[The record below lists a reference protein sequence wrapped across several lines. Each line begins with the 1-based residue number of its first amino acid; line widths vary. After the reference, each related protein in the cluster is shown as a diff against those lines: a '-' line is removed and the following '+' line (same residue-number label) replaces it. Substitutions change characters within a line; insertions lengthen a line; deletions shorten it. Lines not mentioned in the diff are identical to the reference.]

1 MQSYSEK
8 FQKEIVKYLRISI
21 ISILT
26 LALVLIGWLE
36 ITSFQDKHAML
47 KSQSHHNV
55 ESWFNDRISILDSF
69 MSYISYDTDIM
80 NDYEATQKYLETT
93 AKKHTD
99 LLSVYIGS
107 PSFHTKLICSDNWI
121 PEDDYVVAERD
132 WYSGAT
138 KNDGLFVSEPYVDA
152 TYGELC
158 ITISKPVPGT
168 DAVIAIDITLTTLQE
183 AINSFCTN
191 LQMVSLISSEGTIVT
206 CPLENYAMT
215 DKNSVKTVDTPFGSV
230 RENKSSLIR
239 TSGLRYYFTA
249 AVPLEK
255 ISYQLYVS
263 TGTRTI
269 MFQFALLIFAYV
281 LILFLYIIGFKKL
294 ITRVITE
301 GFHPFEHIKEKI
313 LALSDCQ
320 LDVHFGEDTNIKDI
334 KELQDA
340 LDTMTSTLRSYIQDI
355 RQILSQVSDN
365 DLSAKSEITYRGDF
379 VEIQSAINQ
388 IIEKFRN
395 IIGDINTV
403 SADLN
408 TSSGQIAA
416 VAEEIAGNS
425 SEQTRSMGEL
435 RQEFDQ
441 FRQDMTQ
448 IHKQITNTNEAIA
461 VNSEA
466 LNDIGSNGM
475 KKLTKSISQIQTSS
489 ESISEFVNKIESI
502 SSQTQML
509 SLNASIEAARAGD
522 AGKGFAVVAGEI
534 SKLSEDTMRAN
545 LEIAQII
552 NDNNSYVREGIE
564 IADSTRETL
573 LASLSDNRK
582 MAEKMEQITNILDSL
597 LDQTQQIESELL
609 ISVKL
614 GEENVSMTD
623 TCCSSTEELLTSSNT
638 LKGNVEKYIL

>member
-26 LALVLIGWLE
+26 LALVLVGWLE
-36 ITSFQDKHAML
+36 ITAFQDNNAML

-55 ESWFNDRISILDSF
+55 ESWFNDRINILESF
-69 MSYISYDTDIM
+69 MSYISYDTNIM
-80 NDYEATQKYLETT
+80 NDYDATQKYLEAA

-99 LLSVYIGS
+99 LLSAYIGS
-107 PSFHTKLICSDNWI
+107 PSFKTKMICNDNWI
-121 PEDDYVVAERD
+121 PEEDYVVTDRD

-158 ITISKPVPGT
+158 ITISKPIPGT

-183 AINSFCTN
+183 AINSFCTD
-191 LQMVSLISSEGTIVT
+191 LQMVSLISSEGTVVT
-206 CPLENYAMT
+206 CPLEKYAMT
-215 DKNSVKTVDTPFGSV
+215 GKNSVKASDTPFGSV
-230 RENKSSLIR
+230 KENKSSLIR
-239 TSGLRYYFTA
+239 TSGLRYYFTT
-249 AVPLEK
+249 AVPLDK

-269 MFQFALLIFAYV
+269 MIQFALLILAYV

-301 GFHPFEHIKEKI
+301 GFQPFERIKEKI

-395 IIGDINTV
+395 IIGDINSV

-408 TSSGQIAA
+408 TSSGHIAS

-425 SEQTRSMGEL
+425 SEQTRSMEEL

-448 IHKQITNTNEAIA
+448 IHKQITNTSEAIA
-461 VNSEA
+461 GNSAA

-475 KKLTKSISQIQTSS
+475 KKLTESISQIQTSS

-509 SLNASIEAARAGD
+509 SLNASIEAARAGE

-534 SKLSEDTMRAN
+534 NKLSEDTMRAN

-552 NDNNSYVREGIE
+552 NDNNSYVKEGIE

-582 MAEKMEQITNILDSL
+582 MTEEIEQITNILDSL
-597 LDQTQQIESELL
+597 LDQTHQIEAELL
-609 ISVKL
+609 VSVRLSK
-614 GEENVSMTD
+614 ENVSMTD
-623 TCCSSTEELLTSSNT
+623 TCCTSTEELLTSSNT

>member
-8 FQKEIVKYLRISI
+8 FEKEIIKYLRISI

-26 LALVLIGWLE
+26 LALVLLGFLE
-36 ITSFQDKHAML
+36 ITSFQDKNTML
-47 KSQSHHNV
+47 KSQSQHNV
-55 ESWFNDRISILDSF
+55 QSWFNDRISILNSF
-69 MSYISYDTDIM
+69 MSYISYNTDIM
-80 NDYEATQKYLETT
+80 NDYDATQKYLEAAT
-93 AKKHTD
+93 KEHTD
-99 LLSVYIGS
+99 LLSAYIGS
-107 PSFHTKLICSDNWI
+107 PSFKTKMICNDNWI

-138 KNDGLFVSEPYVDA
+138 KNNGLFVSEPYVDA

-168 DAVIAIDITLTTLQE
+168 DAVMAIDITLTTLQE
-183 AINSFCTN
+183 AINSFCTD
-191 LQMVSLISSEGTIVT
+191 LQMVSLISSEGTMVT
-206 CPLENYAMT
+206 CPLEKYAMT
-215 DKNSVKTVDTPFGSV
+215 DKNSVKAADTPFGSV
-230 RENKSSLIR
+230 RENESSMIR
-239 TSGLRYYFTA
+239 TSGLSYYLTT

-255 ISYQLYVS
+255 ISYRLYVS

-269 MFQFALLIFAYV
+269 ILQFTLLILAYV
-281 LILFLYIIGFKKL
+281 LILFLYIFGFKKL
-294 ITRVITE
+294 IIKVITD
-301 GFHPFEHIKEKI
+301 GFQPFERIKGKI

-320 LDVHFGEDTNIKDI
+320 LDVCFTEDTNIRDI

-340 LDTMTSTLRSYIQDI
+340 LDTMISNLRSYIQDI

-365 DLSAKSEITYRGDF
+365 NLSAKSEIAYRGDF
-379 VEIQSAINQ
+379 VEIQIAINQ
-388 IIEKFRN
+388 IIEKFRG

-403 SADLN
+403 STDLN
-408 TSSGQIAA
+408 TSSGHIAA
-416 VAEEIAGNS
+416 VAEEIADNS

-448 IHKQITNTNEAIA
+448 IHQQITLTNEAIA
-461 VNSEA
+461 GNSEA
-466 LNDIGSNGM
+466 LNDIGSSEM
-475 KKLTKSISQIQTSS
+475 KKLTESIRQIQTSS

-509 SLNASIEAARAGD
+509 ALNASIEAARAGE

-534 SKLSEDTMRAN
+534 SKLSEDTMKAN

-564 IADSTRETL
+564 IAEITKDTL
-573 LASLSDNRK
+573 LNSLGDNRK
-582 MAEKMEQITNILDSL
+582 MAEEMEQITGILNSL
-597 LDQTQQIESELL
+597 LDQTQKIESELL
-609 ISVKL
+609 VSVKL
-614 GEENVSMTD
+614 GEENLTMTD
-623 TCCSSTEELLTSSNT
+623 TCCSDTEELLTSSNT
-638 LKGNVEKYIL
+638 LKGNVEKYKL

>member
-26 LALVLIGWLE
+26 LALVLVGWLE
-36 ITSFQDKHAML
+36 ITSFQDKNAML

-55 ESWFNDRISILDSF
+55 ESWFNERISILDSF

-80 NDYEATQKYLETT
+80 NDYDATQKYLEAA
-93 AKKHTD
+93 AKKYKD
-99 LLSVYIGS
+99 LLSAYIGA
-107 PSFHTKLICSDNWI
+107 PSFKTKMICSDNWI

-138 KNDGLFVSEPYVDA
+138 KNNGLFVSEPYVDA

-158 ITISKPVPGT
+158 ITISKPIAGT

-183 AINSFCTN
+183 AINSFCTD
-191 LQMVSLISSEGTIVT
+191 LQMVSLISSEGTVVT
-206 CPLENYAMT
+206 CPMEKYAMT
-215 DKNSVKTVDTPFGSV
+215 DKNSVKAADTPFGSV

-239 TSGLRYYFTA
+239 TSGLRYYFTT
-249 AVPLEK
+249 AVPLEN

-269 MFQFALLIFAYV
+269 LIQFALLIFVYL
-281 LILFLYIIGFKKL
+281 LILFLYIFGFKKL
-294 ITRVITE
+294 IIKVITD
-301 GFHPFEHIKEKI
+301 GFQPFERIKEKI

-320 LDVHFGEDTNIKDI
+320 LDVRFTEDTNIQDI

-340 LDTMTSTLRSYIQDI
+340 LDTMVSTLQSYIQDI
-355 RQILSQVSDN
+355 CQILSQVSDN

-435 RQEFDQ
+435 RQ
-441 FRQDMTQ
+441 
-448 IHKQITNTNEAIA
+448 
-461 VNSEA
+461 
-466 LNDIGSNGM
+466 IG
-475 KKLTKSISQIQTSS
+475 
-489 ESISEFVNKIESI
+489 
-502 SSQTQML
+502 
-509 SLNASIEAARAGD
+509 RAH
-522 AGKGFAVVAGEI
+522 V
-534 SKLSEDTMRAN
+534 
-545 LEIAQII
+545 
-552 NDNNSYVREGIE
+552 
-564 IADSTRETL
+564 
-573 LASLSDNRK
+573 
-582 MAEKMEQITNILDSL
+582 
-597 LDQTQQIESELL
+597 
-609 ISVKL
+609 
-614 GEENVSMTD
+614 
-623 TCCSSTEELLTSSNT
+623 
-638 LKGNVEKYIL
+638 

>member
-1 MQSYSEK
+1 M
-8 FQKEIVKYLRISI
+8 
-21 ISILT
+21 
-26 LALVLIGWLE
+26 
-36 ITSFQDKHAML
+36 
-47 KSQSHHNV
+47 
-55 ESWFNDRISILDSF
+55 
-69 MSYISYDTDIM
+69 
-80 NDYEATQKYLETT
+80 
-93 AKKHTD
+93 
-99 LLSVYIGS
+99 
-107 PSFHTKLICSDNWI
+107 
-121 PEDDYVVAERD
+121 
-132 WYSGAT
+132 
-138 KNDGLFVSEPYVDA
+138 DA

-215 DKNSVKTVDTPFGSV
+215 DKNSVKSADTPFGSV
-230 RENKSSLIR
+230 QENKSSLIR

-269 MFQFALLIFAYV
+269 MIQFTLLIFAYV

-301 GFHPFEHIKEKI
+301 GFQPFERIKEKI

-320 LDVHFGEDTNIKDI
+320 LDVRFSEDTNIKDI

-340 LDTMTSTLRSYIQDI
+340 LDTMISNLQSYIQDI

-365 DLSAKSEITYRGDF
+365 DLSAKSKITYRGDF

-435 RQEFDQ
+435 RQEFDR
-441 FRQDMTQ
+441 FRHDMTQ
-448 IHKQITNTNEAIA
+448 IHEQITNTNEAIA
-461 VNSEA
+461 VNSGA

-475 KKLTKSISQIQTSS
+475 KKLTESINQIQTSS

-509 SLNASIEAARAGD
+509 SLNASIEAARAGE

-597 LDQTQQIESELL
+597 LNQTQQIESELL
-609 ISVKL
+609 VSVKL
-614 GEENVSMTD
+614 SEKNVTMTD
-623 TCCSSTEELLTSSNT
+623 TCCSSTEELLTSSDT

>member
-26 LALVLIGWLE
+26 LALVLVGWLE
-36 ITSFQDKHAML
+36 ITAFQDNNAML

-55 ESWFNDRISILDSF
+55 ESWFNDRINILESF
-69 MSYISYDTDIM
+69 MSYISYDTNIM
-80 NDYEATQKYLETT
+80 NDYDATQKYLEAA

-99 LLSVYIGS
+99 LLSAYIGS
-107 PSFHTKLICSDNWI
+107 PSFKTKMICNDNWI
-121 PEDDYVVAERD
+121 PEENYVVTDRD

-158 ITISKPVPGT
+158 ITISKPIPGT

-183 AINSFCTN
+183 AINSFCTD
-191 LQMVSLISSEGTIVT
+191 LQMVSLISSEGTVVT
-206 CPLENYAMT
+206 CPLEKYAMT
-215 DKNSVKTVDTPFGSV
+215 GKNSVKASDTPFGSV
-230 RENKSSLIR
+230 KENKSSLIR
-239 TSGLRYYFTA
+239 TSGLRYYFTTV
-249 AVPLEK
+249 VPLDK

-269 MFQFALLIFAYV
+269 MIQFALLILAYV

-294 ITRVITE
+294 IIRVITE
-301 GFHPFEHIKEKI
+301 GFQPFERIKEKI

-395 IIGDINTV
+395 IIGDINSV

-408 TSSGQIAA
+408 TSSGHIAS

-425 SEQTRSMGEL
+425 SEQTRSMEEL

-448 IHKQITNTNEAIA
+448 IHKQITNTSEAIA
-461 VNSEA
+461 GNSAA

-475 KKLTKSISQIQTSS
+475 KKLTESISQIQTSS

-509 SLNASIEAARAGD
+509 SLNASIEAARAGE

-534 SKLSEDTMRAN
+534 NKLSEDTMRAN

-552 NDNNSYVREGIE
+552 NDNNSYVKEGIE

-582 MAEKMEQITNILDSL
+582 MTEEIEQITNILDSL
-597 LDQTQQIESELL
+597 LDQTHQIEAELL
-609 ISVKL
+609 VSVRLSK
-614 GEENVSMTD
+614 ENVSMTD
-623 TCCSSTEELLTSSNT
+623 TCCTSTEELLTSSNT

>member
-26 LALVLIGWLE
+26 LALVLVGWLE
-36 ITSFQDKHAML
+36 ITAFQDNNAML

-55 ESWFNDRISILDSF
+55 ESWFNDRINILESF
-69 MSYISYDTDIM
+69 MSYISYDTNIM
-80 NDYEATQKYLETT
+80 NDYDATQKYLEAA

-99 LLSVYIGS
+99 LLSAYIGS
-107 PSFHTKLICSDNWI
+107 PSFKTKMICNDNWI
-121 PEDDYVVAERD
+121 PEEDYVVTDRD

-158 ITISKPVPGT
+158 ITISKPIPGT

-183 AINSFCTN
+183 AINSFCTD
-191 LQMVSLISSEGTIVT
+191 LQMVSLISSEGTVVT
-206 CPLENYAMT
+206 CPLEKYAMT
-215 DKNSVKTVDTPFGSV
+215 GKNSVKASDTPFGSV
-230 RENKSSLIR
+230 KENKSSLIR
-239 TSGLRYYFTA
+239 TSGLRYYFTTV
-249 AVPLEK
+249 VPLDK

-269 MFQFALLIFAYV
+269 MIQFALLILAYV

-301 GFHPFEHIKEKI
+301 GFQPFERIKEKI

-395 IIGDINTV
+395 IIGDINSV

-408 TSSGQIAA
+408 TSSGHIAS

-425 SEQTRSMGEL
+425 SEQTRSMEEL

-448 IHKQITNTNEAIA
+448 IHKQITNTSEAIA
-461 VNSEA
+461 GNSAA

-475 KKLTKSISQIQTSS
+475 KKLTESISQIQTSS

-509 SLNASIEAARAGD
+509 SLNASIEAARAGE

-534 SKLSEDTMRAN
+534 NKLSEDTMRAN

-552 NDNNSYVREGIE
+552 NDNNSYVKEGIE

-582 MAEKMEQITNILDSL
+582 MTEEIEQITNILDSL
-597 LDQTQQIESELL
+597 LDQTHQIEAELL
-609 ISVKL
+609 VSVRLSK
-614 GEENVSMTD
+614 ENVSMTD
-623 TCCSSTEELLTSSNT
+623 TCCTSTEELLTSSNT